1 MRTIFHFCRYYLS
14 DGLESYWG
22 AFLVSRKNEV
32 NELMYKMNKKDY
44 EKKQV
49 HLIKYRLFDIE
60 KEKERN
66 IKRNKTK

>member
-32 NELMYKMNKKDY
+32 NEFIFKMNKKDY

-49 HLIKYRLFDIE
+49 HLIKYAFWHRKREIE
-60 KEKERN
+60 KYMEK
-66 IKRNKTK
+66 